1 MNLAEFH
8 FIRPYWL
15 LAIIPYLVIVVLML
29 RNKLS
34 QGNWSA
40 VCDAELLP
48 YLLQEKSVTQSRWPL
63 TTGAIA
69 ALLAIIALA
78 GPTWQRLPS
87 PVFRNESALVIALDL
102 SRSMDAEDIKPSR
115 LIRARYKIA
124 DILKQRKDGQTAL
137 LVYAGDAFTVT
148 PLTDDTETIDSQLSA
163 LTTDIMPSEGSNTEL
178 VLEKAVELFK
188 QAGLQKGQIL
198 LVTDGVNVDK
208 TLSAVKALENYSLSI
223 LGVGTA
229 DGAPIALPEGGF
241 LKDEQGT
248 IVIPKLNAGDLAKL
262 ARAGKG
268 VYQTI
273 TANDADIQTLL
284 ATVDKPVQQQGKE
297 NKNLLLD
304 QWEDKG
310 PWLLLLVLP
319 LAALSFRKGLL
330 CIALF
335 LLLPLPKNTYAFEWQ
350 DLWQSKDQQ
359 AQKAYQQ
366 KLYDKAANLFEN
378 PDWKAAAQY
387 KSDQQ
392 DLADMKTPKT
402 ATGFYNQGNVLAKA
416 RQYEKAIK
424 AYERALDINSKETH
438 PDVQLDKDAKYNKEL
453 VEKELAKQKQEQ
465 QQQTKESSQQ
475 DKQKQQQDNKRDDK
489 KNQSKQDSQQEK
501 EGDKSEKSEEQKASE
516 QKPEQSEEQKES
528 VQKPEQSEEQKASEQ
543 KPEQSEEKK
552 SQQQQAVEQESP
564 ENKEQQNKPEE
575 KKPETAQVQQAEKK
589 KNESKEQQPKQVP
602 ANAQPSDEQ
611 QQANEQWLKRIP
623 DDPAGLLKRK
633 FKYQYGQRS
642 R

>member
-15 LAIIPYLVIVVLML
+15 LAIIPYLVIVALML
-29 RNKLS
+29 RNTLS

-48 YLLQEKSVTQSRWPL
+48 YLLQEKAASQSRWPL
-63 TTGAIA
+63 TTGAVA
-69 ALLAIIALA
+69 ALLAIVALA

-102 SRSMDAEDIKPSR
+102 SRSMDAEDIKSSR

-137 LVYAGDAFTVT
+137 LVYGGDAFTVT

-163 LTTDIMPSEGSNTEL
+163 LTTDIMPSEGSNATI
-178 VLEKAVELFK
+178 VLEKAVDLLK

-198 LVTDGVNVDK
+198 LVTDGVNIDE
-208 TLSAVKALENYSLSI
+208 TMPAVKALDGYTLSI

-241 LKDEQGT
+241 LKDGQGT
-248 IVIPKLNAGDLAKL
+248 IVIPKLEADDLAKL
-262 ARAGKG
+262 AQAGKG
-268 VYQTI
+268 AYHTI
-273 TANDADIQTLL
+273 TANDADIQALL
-284 ATVDKPVQQQGKE
+284 SAVDKPVKQEGKE

-330 CIALF
+330 CFALL
-335 LLLPLPKNTYAFEWQ
+335 LLLPLPKNSYALEWR

-359 AQKAYQQ
+359 AQQAYKDNRFEQ
-366 KLYDKAANLFEN
+366 AAKLFEN
-378 PDWKAAAQY
+378 PDWKAAAHY
-387 KSDQQ
+387 KAGEYGKS
-392 DLADMKTPKT
+392 LENYVPKPELGNERN
-402 ATGFYNQGNVLAKA
+402 ATMLYNQGNALA
-416 RQYEKAIK
+416 QSGQLEQAIK
-424 AYERALDINSKETH
+424 AYEKALSLN
-438 PDVQLDKDAKYNKEL
+438 PDDADAKYNKEL
-453 VEKELAKQKQEQ
+453 VEKELEKEQ
-465 QQQTKESSQQ
+465 QQQENKQD
-475 DKQKQQQDNKRDDK
+475 DKQEQKPRDNKQDDK
-489 KNQSKQDSQQEK
+489 KNQSKQDSQQGK
-501 EGDKSEKSEEQKASE
+501 QGG
-516 QKPEQSEEQKES
+516 QSEEQKPS
-528 VQKPEQSEEQKASEQ
+528 GQKPEPSEEQQEAEQKQEQSEEQKAAEQ

-552 SQQQQAVEQESP
+552 TRQQQADEQQSP
-564 ENKEQQNKPEE
+564 DHKEQQDQPEE
-575 KKPETAQVQQAEKK
+575 KQPDTGEDQQAGQKK
-589 KNESKEQQPKQVP
+589 DEGKEHPQKVP
-602 ANAQPSDEQ
+602 AIAQPTDEQ

-633 FKYQYGQRS
+633 FKYQYGQRG
-642 R
+642 RQLDDNE

>member
-15 LAIIPYLVIVVLML
+15 LAIIPYVVIVVLML

-48 YLLQEKSVTQSRWPL
+48 YLLQEKAVNQSRWPL
-63 TTGAIA
+63 TTGAFA
-69 ALLAIIALA
+69 ALLVIIALA

-163 LTTDIMPSEGSNTEL
+163 LTTDIMPSEGNNTEF

-198 LVTDGVNVDK
+198 LVTDGVNLDK
-208 TLSAVKALENYSLSI
+208 TLAAVKALDGYTLSI

-248 IVIPKLNAGDLAKL
+248 IVIPKLNASDLAKL
-262 ARAGKG
+262 AQAGKG

-284 ATVDKPVQQQGKE
+284 STIDQPVQQQGKE

-310 PWLLLLVLP
+310 PWVLLLVLP

-330 CIALF
+330 CFALL
-335 LLLPLPKNTYAFEWQ
+335 LLLPLPKNSYAFEWQ

-359 AQKAYQQ
+359 AQQAYKNNQFEQ
-366 KLYDKAANLFEN
+366 AAKLFEN
-378 PDWKAAAQY
+378 PDWKAAAHY
-387 KSDQQ
+387 KAGEYDKALENLKNNQSA
-392 DLADMKTPKT
+392 LSA
-402 ATGFYNQGNVLAKA
+402 YNQGNALA
-416 RQYEKAIK
+416 QSGQLEQAIK
-424 AYERALDINSKETH
+424 AYEKALTIN
-438 PDVQLDKDAKYNKEL
+438 PDDNDAKYNKEL
-453 VEKELAKQKQEQ
+453 VEKELEKQKQEQ
-465 QQQTKESSQQ
+465 QQNKKQD
-475 DKQKQQQDNKRDDK
+475 DKQQ
-489 KNQSKQDSQQEK
+489 QSKQDSQQGK
-501 EGDKSEKSEEQKASE
+501 EGDKSEKSEEQK
-516 QKPEQSEEQKES
+516 K
-528 VQKPEQSEEQKASEQ
+528 SEQ

-552 SQQQQAVEQESP
+552 SR
-564 ENKEQQNKPEE
+564 
-575 KKPETAQVQQAEKK
+575 TAT
-589 KNESKEQQPKQVP
+589 
-602 ANAQPSDEQ
+602 
-611 QQANEQWLKRIP
+611 
-623 DDPAGLLKRK
+623 
-633 FKYQYGQRS
+633 S

>member
-15 LAIIPYLVIVVLML
+15 LAIIPFVLIVVLML

-48 YLLQEKSVTQSRWPL
+48 YLLQEKAVNQSRWPL

-69 ALLAIIALA
+69 SLLVIIALA

-87 PVFRNESALVIALDL
+87 PIFRNESALVIALNL
-102 SRSMDAEDIKPSR
+102 SRSMDVEDIKPSR

-137 LVYAGDAFTVT
+137 LVYSGDAFTVT

-163 LTTDIMPSEGSNTEL
+163 LTTDIMPSEGNNTAL

-198 LVTDGVNVDK
+198 LVTDSVNGDK
-208 TLSAVKALENYSLSI
+208 ALAAVKKLDSYTLSI
-223 LGVGTA
+223 LGVGTV

-248 IVIPKLNAGDLAKL
+248 IVIPKLNPSDLAKL
-262 ARAGKG
+262 AQAGKG

-284 ATVDKPVQQQGKE
+284 ATINKPVQQQGKE

-304 QWEDKG
+304 QWADKG
-310 PWLLLLVLP
+310 PWVLLLVLP

-330 CIALF
+330 CFALL
-335 LLLPLPKNTYAFEWQ
+335 LLLPLPKNSYAFEWQ
-350 DLWQSKDQQ
+350 DLWLTKDQRAQQ
-359 AQKAYQQ
+359 AYKNNQFEQ
-366 KLYDKAANLFEN
+366 AATLFEN
-378 PDWKAAAQY
+378 PDWKAAAHY
-387 KSDQQ
+387 KAGKYDNALESLKKSQSA
-392 DLADMKTPKT
+392 LST
-402 ATGFYNQGNVLAKA
+402 YNQGNALA
-416 RQYEKAIK
+416 QSGQLEQAIK
-424 AYERALDINSKETH
+424 AYEKALMLN
-438 PDVQLDKDAKYNKEL
+438 PDDNDAKFNKEL
-453 VEKELAKQKQEQ
+453 VEKELEKQKQEQ
-465 QQQTKESSQQ
+465 
-475 DKQKQQQDNKRDDK
+475 KQQQQQNNKEDDK
-489 KNQSKQDSQQEK
+489 QEQSKKDSQQEK
-501 EGDKSEKSEEQKASE
+501 EGDKSEQQNE
-516 QKPEQSEEQKES
+516 
-528 VQKPEQSEEQKASEQ
+528 SEQ

-552 SQQQQAVEQESP
+552 SEQQQADEQKSA

-575 KKPETAQVQQAEKK
+575 KKPDSDKAQQAGQKK
-589 KNESKEQQPKQVP
+589 DEGKEQTEQ
-602 ANAQPSDEQ
+602 ARDIAQPSDEE

-633 FKYQYGQRS
+633 FKYQYGQRKHQANGDAD
-642 R
+642 

>member
-1 MNLAEFH
+1 MNLADFH

-15 LAIIPYLVIVVLML
+15 LAIIPFVVIVTLML

-48 YLLQEKSVTQSRWPL
+48 FLLQEKAVNPSRWVL
-63 TTGAIA
+63 TTGAFA
-69 ALLAIIALA
+69 ALLVIIALA

-163 LTTDIMPSEGSNTEL
+163 LTTDIMPSEGNNTSI

-188 QAGLQKGQIL
+188 QSGLQKGQIL
-198 LVTDGVNVDK
+198 LVTDSVDSDK
-208 TLSAVKALENYSLSI
+208 TLATVKALDNYTLSI
-223 LGVGTA
+223 LGVGTTE
-229 DGAPIALPEGGF
+229 GAPVALPEGGF

-248 IVIPKLNAGDLAKL
+248 IVVPKLDASALAKL
-262 ARAGKG
+262 AQAGKG

-284 ATVDKPVQQQGKE
+284 SAVDKPVQQEGKE

-330 CIALF
+330 CIGLL
-335 LLLPLPKNTYAFEWQ
+335 LLLPLPKNSYAFEWQ
-350 DLWQSKDQQ
+350 DLWQNKDQQ
-359 AQKAYQQ
+359 AQQAYQQ
-366 KLYDKAANLFEN
+366 KQYDKAAKLFEN

-392 DLADMKTPKT
+392 DLTDMKTPKT
-402 ATGFYNQGNVLAKA
+402 ATGFYNQGNVFAKGL
-416 RQYEKAIK
+416 QYEEAIK
-424 AYERALDINSKETH
+424 AYEKALDINSKEIY
-438 PDVQLDKDAKYNKEL
+438 PDTQLDADAKYNKAL
-453 VEKELAKQKQEQ
+453 VEKELEKQKQEQ
-465 QQQTKESSQQ
+465 KPQ
-475 DKQKQQQDNKRDDK
+475 DKKQDDKQQQSKENSDPK
-489 KNQSKQDSQQEK
+489 KAD
-501 EGDKSEKSEEQKASE
+501 DKSEKSEEQKAAE
-516 QKPEQSEEQKES
+516 QKPEQSDEKKSEQ
-528 VQKPEQSEEQKASEQ
+528 QKADEQKADED
-543 KPEQSEEKK
+543 
-552 SQQQQAVEQESP
+552 
-564 ENKEQQNKPEE
+564 KEQQNKPEE
-575 KKPETAQVQQAEKK
+575 KKPDTEQAKQAEQKK
-589 KNESKEQQPKQVP
+589 DEGKEQPKPTP
-602 ANAQPSDEQ
+602 ANAKPSDEE

-633 FKYQYGQRS
+633 FKYQYGQRE

>member
-15 LAIIPYLVIVVLML
+15 LAIIPFVIIVTLML

-48 YLLQEKSVTQSRWPL
+48 FLLQEKAVNPSRWVL
-63 TTGAIA
+63 TTGAFA

-163 LTTDIMPSEGSNTEL
+163 LTTDIMPSEGNNTSI

-188 QAGLQKGQIL
+188 QAGLQKGQIV
-198 LVTDGVNVDK
+198 LVTDSVDSDK
-208 TLSAVKALENYSLSI
+208 TRATVKALDGYTLSI
-223 LGVGTA
+223 LGVGTS
-229 DGAPIALPEGGF
+229 DGAPVALPEGGF

-248 IVIPKLNAGDLAKL
+248 IVVPKLDASALAKL
-262 ARAGKG
+262 AQAGKG

-284 ATVDKPVQQQGKE
+284 SAVDKPVQQEGKE

-330 CIALF
+330 CVGLL
-335 LLLPLPKNTYAFEWQ
+335 LLLPLPKNSYAFEWQ
-350 DLWQSKDQQ
+350 DLWQNKDQQ
-359 AQKAYQQ
+359 AQQAYKNNQFEQ
-366 KLYDKAANLFEN
+366 AANLFEN
-378 PDWKAAAQY
+378 PDWKAASHYKAGQY
-387 KSDQQ
+387 DKALDSLKVNQ
-392 DLADMKTPKT
+392 T
-402 ATGFYNQGNVLAKA
+402 ALSAYNQGNALAQSGQLEEAVKA
-416 RQYEKAIK
+416 YEKA
-424 AYERALDINSKETH
+424 LTLN
-438 PDVQLDKDAKYNKEL
+438 PDDADAKYNKAL
-453 VEKELAKQKQEQ
+453 VEKELEKQKQEQ
-465 QQQTKESSQQ
+465 KPQ
-475 DKQKQQQDNKRDDK
+475 DKKQDDKQQQSKENSDPK
-489 KNQSKQDSQQEK
+489 KSD
-501 EGDKSEKSEEQKASE
+501 DKSEKSEEQKAAE
-516 QKPEQSEEQKES
+516 QKPEQSDEKKTEQ
-528 VQKPEQSEEQKASEQ
+528 QKADEQKADED
-543 KPEQSEEKK
+543 
-552 SQQQQAVEQESP
+552 
-564 ENKEQQNKPEE
+564 KEQQNKPEE
-575 KKPETAQVQQAEKK
+575 KKPDTEQAKQAEQKK
-589 KNESKEQQPKQVP
+589 DEGKEQPKPTP
-602 ANAQPSDEQ
+602 ADVKPSDEE

-633 FKYQYGQRS
+633 FKYQYGQRE
-642 R
+642 RQ

>member
-1 MNLAEFH
+1 
-8 FIRPYWL
+8 
-15 LAIIPYLVIVVLML
+15 
-29 RNKLS
+29 
-34 QGNWSA
+34 

-48 YLLQEKSVTQSRWPL
+48 YLLQEKAVNQSRWPI

-69 ALLAIIALA
+69 ALLVIIALA

-137 LVYAGDAFTVT
+137 LVYSGDAFTVT

-198 LVTDGVNVDK
+198 LITDNVNVDK
-208 TLSAVKALENYSLSI
+208 TLPAVKALDGYTLSV

-241 LKDEQGT
+241 LKDEQGS
-248 IVIPKLNAGDLAKL
+248 IVIPKVNTGDLARL
-262 ARAGKG
+262 AQAGKG
-268 VYQTI
+268 VYQTL
-273 TANDADIQTLL
+273 TANDSDIQTLL
-284 ATVDKPVQQQGKE
+284 AAVDKPLEQQGKE

-330 CIALF
+330 CVALL
-335 LLLPLPKNTYAFEWQ
+335 LLLPLPKTSYALEWQ
-350 DLWQSKDQQ
+350 DLWQRKDQQ
-359 AQKAYQQ
+359 AQQAYKNNQFKQ
-366 KLYDKAANLFEN
+366 AAKLFGN
-378 PDWKAAAQY
+378 PDWKAAAHY
-387 KSDQQ
+387 KAGEYDKSLENLKNNQ
-392 DLADMKTPKT
+392 T
-402 ATGFYNQGNVLAKA
+402 ALGAYNQGNALA
-416 RQYEKAIK
+416 QSGQLEQAIK
-424 AYERALDINSKETH
+424 AYEKALTLN
-438 PDVQLDKDAKYNKEL
+438 PDDTDAKYNKEL
-453 VEKELAKQKQEQ
+453 VEKELE
-465 QQQTKESSQQ
+465 
-475 DKQKQQQDNKRDDK
+475 KQKQQQQDNKQEEKQDRQQQDNKDDK
-489 KNQSKQDSQQEK
+489 ENQSKQDSKQGK
-501 EGDKSEKSEEQKASE
+501 ESDKSEKSEEQKNSE
-516 QKPEQSEEQKES
+516 
-528 VQKPEQSEEQKASEQ
+528 QKPEQSEEQKASEQ

-552 SQQQQAVEQESP
+552 PEQQQADEQGSP
-564 ENKEQQNKPEE
+564 ENKDQQNKREE
-575 KKPETAQVQQAEKK
+575 NKPDTDKAQQSEQKQDEG
-589 KNESKEQQPKQVP
+589 KELPKQ
-602 ANAQPSDEQ
+602 ATDNAQPSDEE

-633 FKYQYGQRS
+633 FKYQYGQRGRQS
-642 R
+642 DNNNNH